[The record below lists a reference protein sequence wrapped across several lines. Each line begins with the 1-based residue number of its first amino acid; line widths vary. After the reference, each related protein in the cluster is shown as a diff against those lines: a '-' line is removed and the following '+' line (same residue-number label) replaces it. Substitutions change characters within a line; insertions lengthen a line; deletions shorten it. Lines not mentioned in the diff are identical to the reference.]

1 LTRPGI
7 SPHDITDPEGESMT
21 ARLARLTRSTVAAI
35 CAMVVLVAGG
45 TTAAIATTSAA
56 PSGAVVTGTIFD
68 PSGYPLS
75 GITVQLYRDGPDEG
89 TLVGTTTTND
99 AGRYR
104 FNGVEGTT
112 GDSYRIQGAD
122 RSGAHVSMD
131 STFDLTGT
139 TTTRNATMRLAG
151 FIQGKVSTKI
161 GTAPAQRATQAFV
174 SADSEDA
181 AAGVQVSSKGTFRM
195 GNLPPGTYVLTFLD
209 RAFAYQCYDN
219 IRAPFHGTCARSTKV
234 TVVAGRTTT
243 INPQVLSHPNSKV
256 SGTVTD
262 TKGAPL
268 EGIQVAVYTDTN
280 RVVNDSTTKADGT
293 WAVNSVDWV
302 GKIKVVARTYSGQ
315 PYRTTWYKNAVDFAH
330 GTPIA
335 VKDGSTITGIKIALP
350 AK

>member
-1 LTRPGI
+1 
-7 SPHDITDPEGESMT
+7 MT
-21 ARLARLTRSTVAAI
+21 ARLAGLTRTTVAAI

-56 PSGAVVTGTIFD
+56 PAGAVVTGTIFD

-75 GITVQLYRDGPDEG
+75 GITIRLFRDGPDEG
-89 TLVGTTTTND
+89 TLVDTTRTND

-104 FNGVEGTT
+104 FNGVQGAS
-112 GDSYRIQGAD
+112 GDSYRIAGTD
-122 RSGAHVSMD
+122 ESGAHVSLE

-161 GTAPAQRATQAFV
+161 GTAPAQRATRASV
-174 SADSEDA
+174 SAESEDA
-181 AAGVQVSSKGTFRM
+181 AEGAQVSSKGTFRM
-195 GNLPPGTYVLTFLD
+195 GNLPAGTYTLTFLD
-209 RAFAYQCYDN
+209 SAFAYQCYDN
-219 IRAPFHGTCARSTKV
+219 IRAPFHGSCTRSTKV

-262 TKGAPL
+262 TAGAPL
-268 EGIQVAVYTDTN
+268 SGIQVAVYTDTN
-280 RVVNDSTTKADGT
+280 RYIDDATTKADGT
-293 WAVNSVDWV
+293 WAVTSVDWA
-302 GKIKVVARTYSGQ
+302 GKVKVVARTSSAQ

-330 GTPIA
+330 GTAIA